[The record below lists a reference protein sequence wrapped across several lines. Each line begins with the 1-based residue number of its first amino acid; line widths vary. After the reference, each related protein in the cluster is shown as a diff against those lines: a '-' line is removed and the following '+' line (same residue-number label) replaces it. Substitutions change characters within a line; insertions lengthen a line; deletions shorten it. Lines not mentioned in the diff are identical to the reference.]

1 MSRSALPVP
10 MRSAIPCECRRR
22 DAAEPDPPGPPAVI
36 HGGSAAELSSISTRK
51 KSDSSPNP
59 KIYFSSRN
67 DMRSRGEGDFSHTG
81 DGAEDGGVSTAR
93 RSGTGGVRRCRG
105 RVTEVALLTSGPLS
119 LLSCVCVGKEGKMR
133 GEKETRQ
140 SGGELR
146 VFPVSSA
153 AKWLGAQDKRRRA
166 ASDREAVV
174 KGGYREK
181 QAFDLEAEH
190 DRLKA
195 TLGDVERYC
204 QASEQAAE
212 RARGEVEDLKSTR
225 RRLDDKLLKLTWDV
239 EALPAE
245 LESAGAKAIVDYNMS

>member
-22 DAAEPDPPGPPAVI
+22 AAAEPDPPGPPAVI

-153 AKWLGAQDKRRRA
+153 AKWLGARDKRRRA

-174 KGGYREK
+174 KGGYRGERERERGRT
-181 QAFDLEAEH
+181 D
-190 DRLKA
+190 
-195 TLGDVERYC
+195 GD
-204 QASEQAAE
+204 
-212 RARGEVEDLKSTR
+212 T
-225 RRLDDKLLKLTWDV
+225 T
-239 EALPAE
+239 
-245 LESAGAKAIVDYNMS
+245 